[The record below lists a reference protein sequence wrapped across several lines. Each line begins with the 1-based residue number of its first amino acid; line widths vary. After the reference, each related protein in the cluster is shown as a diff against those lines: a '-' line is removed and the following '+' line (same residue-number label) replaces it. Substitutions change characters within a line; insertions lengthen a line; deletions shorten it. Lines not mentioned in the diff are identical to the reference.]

1 MKILFTLMFTFMLLS
16 WIPSISQAHCAKDA
30 LGTSRTI
37 ILKRE
42 SALYGAKQHKALP
55 LNKNEVVL
63 TFDDGPSLENT
74 PLVLKALADE
84 CSKASFFMI
93 GQQLERHP
101 DLAKQVS
108 AAGHA
113 TGLHS
118 YSHQRLVKLS
128 AEEQLTDL
136 KKAQKIYQNTFGVSA
151 PAYRFPFLEETPTLL
166 EALKVK
172 NMTVASIDLTIDDW
186 LPDDT
191 TEILLKRL
199 SHNLDKSGGGIILM
213 HDANAITAKAL
224 PALLK
229 LLKVKGYQVVHLQWE
244 KAS

>member
-1 MKILFTLMFTFMLLS
+1 MKISLALTFGLLL
-16 WIPSISQAHCAKDA
+16 WISNEVQAADCRKNA
-30 LGTSRTI
+30 LGTSRSIT
-37 ILKRE
+37 LKRE
-42 SALYGAKQHKALP
+42 SALYGTKQHQALP
-55 LNKNEVVL
+55 LNRNEVIL
-63 TFDDGPSLENT
+63 TFDDGPSLDNT
-74 PLVLKALADE
+74 PLVLKALADQ

-93 GQQLERHP
+93 GQQLAQYP
-101 DLAKQVS
+101 ALAKQVA
-108 AAGHA
+108 AAGHT

-136 KKAQKIYQNTFGVSA
+136 KQAQKIYQDTFGAMA
-151 PAYRFPFLEETPTLL
+151 PVYRFPFLEETSTLL
-166 EALKVK
+166 EALKVN
-172 NMTVASIDLTIDDW
+172 NMTVASIDLSIDDW

-199 SHNLDKSGGGIILM
+199 SQNLDKSGGGIILK

-229 LLKVKGYQVVHLQWE
+229 LLKVKGYKVVHLQWE
-244 KAS
+244 KAP